1 MSVLLNF
8 AMFPTDKGG
17 SVSEYVS
24 KVIEFI
30 RDSGVSYRLNP
41 MGTTIETE
49 SMKEALTIVNGAH
62 EILEPF
68 ADRIYSTVNIDF
80 RKGSTGRMGTKIDSV
95 ESKIGKVNR

>member
-24 KVIEFI
+24 KVIELI
-30 RDSGVSYRLNP
+30 RDSGVNYRLNP

-49 SMKEALTIVNGAH
+49 SMQEALELVNGAH
-62 EILEPF
+62 QILEPF
-68 ADRIYSTVNIDF
+68 ADRIYTTINIDF
-80 RKGSTGRMGTKIDSV
+80 RKGTSGRMGAKIDSI
-95 ESKIGKVNR
+95 ESKIGKVNS

>member
-49 SMKEALTIVNGAH
+49 SMEEALNLVNGAH
-62 EILEPF
+62 KILEPL
-68 ADRIYSTVNIDF
+68 AERIYTTINIDS
-80 RKGSTGRMGTKIDSV
+80 RKASAGRMGTKIDSV
-95 ESKIGKVNR
+95 ESKIGKVSK

>member
-1 MSVLLNF
+1 MSALLNF

-17 SVSEYVS
+17 SVSQYVS

-49 SMKEALTIVNGAH
+49 SMKEALNIIDGAH
-62 EILEPF
+62 EILEPH
-68 ADRIYSTVNIDF
+68 ADRIYTTVNIDF
-80 RKGSTGRMGTKIDSV
+80 RKGPVGRMETKLDSV
-95 ESKIGKVNR
+95 ESKIGKVNK